1 MISVI
6 SAVLVISF
14 ILTTIVGDIALYVKG
29 NEKIAEIIRCI
40 AVSLGMVCLMLVIM
54 QLINGE
60 FTTFLY
66 ILGENII
73 PVFLLVV
80 SIILKF
86 IVKNK

>member
-14 ILTTIVGDIALYVKG
+14 ILTSIVGDIALYVKE
-29 NEKIAEIIRCI
+29 NKKIAEIIRCI
-40 AVSLGMVCLMLVIM
+40 AVSLGMVCLMLVII

-66 ILGENII
+66 ILGETII